1 MANFVTKLVS
11 FSANSS
17 VVEIYRLDSRGRTS
31 LTTVNVGMTPRERDP
46 ESLERL
52 TKLRPVFAGREV
64 LTISGS
70 PPTSAER
77 AAAIRIVTGA
87 RRALRALSSRQIG

>member
-17 VVEIYRLDSRGRTS
+17 VVEIYRLSNRGLSS
-31 LTTVNVGMTPRERDP
+31 LTTVTVGQTPRERDP
-46 ESLERL
+46 ASPGGRQ
-52 TKLRPVFAGREV
+52 ANGQREV
-64 LTISGS
+64 ITISGS
-70 PPTSAER
+70 HPTTAER